1 MLVIHIK
8 SPKGDVQEVV
18 RQNMAVTIGKGDDCD
33 VRIKGWTIGKRHAS
47 IVNKNGQLYLEDH
60 GGLSVTE
67 VNGTAIDESYGPIK
81 PSDTIQIGGYSIDV
95 ELVADARPSNNSAAN
110 EQPKVQR
117 AASNQEK
124 ESGSSIEELLSA
136 TLSRPM
142 PAFQP
147 RALSTSA
154 PLPIKDGSADV
165 VTIEVSKKSEETD
178 AVIKPR
184 PPVTNIEPISNM
196 DTPPNFDPNA
206 TVRTKARV
214 LEDHRV
220 AKMNQARQIIHEKL
234 IKVMDLRRVD
244 VSRMVDDEL
253 RSTVSLLINEII
265 QNTNDLPAGVNKE
278 QLAKQVLDEIVGL
291 GPLED
296 LLDDDNVTE
305 IMVNRYDEIFIER
318 GGKLEE
324 SEVTFT
330 SDKAVLQAIE
340 RIVAPLG
347 RRIDESSPMV
357 DARLKDGSRVNAVIP
372 PLALKGCNITI
383 RKFAKNKLKDEDLI
397 RFNSVTADMMAFL
410 RTAVIHGSN
419 IVISG
424 GTGSGKTTL
433 LNVLS
438 NHIPDD
444 ERIVTVE
451 DAAELKLSQPN
462 LVSLEARPPNVE
474 GKGAV
479 TIRDLVKNCLRMRP
493 DRIVVG
499 ECRGGEALDMLQ
511 AMNTGHDG
519 SLTTAHANTPRDC
532 IARLE
537 VMVLM
542 SGLDL
547 PIQAIREQIASAV
560 HLIVQQNRFPDGS
573 RKVTHITEITGMEG
587 GMIQMQDIFLF
598 KQKGYGPDGRVQGS
612 FVATGAI
619 PELYQS
625 MSERGIPVDLSIFQK
640 GREL

>member
-1 MLVIHIK
+1 MFTINIK
-8 SPKGDVQEVV
+8 SPKGESSEIQCQVEE
-18 RQNMAVTIGKGDDCD
+18 ATIGKSDDNL
-33 VRIKGWTIGKRHAS
+33 VKLKGWTVGKHHAS
-47 IVNKNGQLYLEDH
+47 LINKNGEIFLEDH

-67 VNGTAIDESYGPIK
+67 VNGVAVEERYGPIK
-81 PSDTIQIGGYSIDV
+81 AKDVIQIGGYSLSVDHDGAPV
-95 ELVADARPSNNSAAN
+95 SKAAALS
-110 EQPKVQR
+110 EALSKL
-117 AASNQEK
+117 
-124 ESGSSIEELLSA
+124 GSSAPTAPSVEELLSA

-142 PAFQP
+142 PAYQP
-147 RALSTSA
+147 RALSPSS
-154 PLPIKDGSADV
+154 PLPVSEGPANKPVAEKAKPEPAASVSISA
-165 VTIEVSKKSEETD
+165 
-178 AVIKPR
+178 R
-184 PPVTNIEPISNM
+184 PPTLKDMPAAELGSSIPAE
-196 DTPPNFDPNA
+196 DFDPSA
-206 TVRTKARV
+206 TMRTQARAKSDARV
-214 LEDHRV
+214 VR
-220 AKMNQARQIIHEKL
+220 MGQAREVVHGKL

-244 VSRMVDDEL
+244 VSRMEESEL
-253 RSTVSLLINEII
+253 RTTTSALINEVIAESTDI
-265 QNTNDLPAGVNKE
+265 PPGVDKE
-278 QLAKQVLDEIVGL
+278 QLAKQVLDEVVGL

-296 LLDDDNVTE
+296 LLADPAVTE

-318 GGKLEE
+318 SGNLFE
-324 SEVTFT
+324 SDVTFT
-330 SDKAVLQAIE
+330 SDQAVLQAIE

-383 RKFAKNKLKDEDLI
+383 RKFSKNKLHDTDLI
-397 RFNSVTADMMAFL
+397 KYNSVTADMMAFL
-410 RTAVIHGSN
+410 KVAVEKGNN

-433 LNVLS
+433 LNVMS
-438 NHIPDD
+438 NYIPDD

-462 LVSLEARPPNVE
+462 LVSLEARPANVE

-479 TIRDLVKNCLRMRP
+479 HIRDLVKNCLRMRP

-560 HLIVQQNRFPDGS
+560 HLIVQQSRFPDGS
-573 RKVTHITEITGMEG
+573 RKVTHITEITGMEA
-587 GMIQMQDIFLF
+587 GMIQMQDIFLY
-598 KQKGYGPDGRVQGS
+598 KQKGYTPEGKVHGS
-612 FVATGAI
+612 FIATGAI
-619 PELYQS
+619 PDLYQTL
-625 MSERGIPVDLSIFQK
+625 SERGIPVDLSIFQK
-640 GREL
+640 DREL